1 MIGSFARFSD
11 VFAVGS
17 LLRHFVRR
25 AFQALHRSKRYRL
38 AERSV
43 MDATDGR
50 NVPAPFVRR
59 TADGRA
65 LGQSTELNMTL
76 DNAVAGSPSDQ
87 LAMIDRQ

>member
-1 MIGSFARFSD
+1 
-11 VFAVGS
+11 
-17 LLRHFVRR
+17 
-25 AFQALHRSKRYRL
+25 
-38 AERSV
+38 